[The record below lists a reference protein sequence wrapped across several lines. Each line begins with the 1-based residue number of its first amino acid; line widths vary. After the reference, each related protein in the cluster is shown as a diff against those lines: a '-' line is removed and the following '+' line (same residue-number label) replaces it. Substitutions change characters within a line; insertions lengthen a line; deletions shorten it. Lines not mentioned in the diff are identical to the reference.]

1 MAILRLKALRYPN
14 QGTELA
20 SASFENVDFDSA
32 EMILPTLQAAS
43 VSGLGGSVFLYNSKN
58 QIWRC
63 RVLNTVANINTAL
76 AAIVSNNS
84 GASAPRQCMLTS
96 FGMTRQ
102 TTF

>member
-20 SASFENVDFDSA
+20 SASFASVDFDSA
-32 EMILPTLQAAS
+32 DMILPSLQAAS
-43 VSGLGGSVFLYNSKN
+43 SSGLGGSVFLYNSKN

-76 AAIVSNNS
+76 AASVV
-84 GASAPRQCMLTS
+84 A
-96 FGMTRQ
+96 
-102 TTF
+102 